1 MRPEVTLRGVKLRQS
16 LEGKFALLACLLA
29 AAGGF
34 ATALLTRLLDSLPG
48 GICAGLALSIAL
60 SVYAVRRF
68 MRPINLLITALDD
81 GVASFQDGD
90 FSISLNSQ
98 REDELGSLV
107 RHYNAAGDILRR
119 ERQNLYQREL
129 LLDAVIQST
138 PWALVLTNAR
148 DQVVYSNLAARQLF
162 NAGRKLEG
170 HAFPALLQKAPDTLR
185 EAVENGRDG
194 MFSVSRNGEDEIYY
208 LSRERFTLNAQRHD
222 LHIFKQLTR
231 ELNRQEVAIWK
242 KVIRVISHELNNSL
256 APISSMAHSG
266 RILSRDPDPARLE
279 NVFASIE
286 ERALHLKNFIDGY
299 ARFAKLPAPRI
310 ESVAWE
316 PFLASLRD
324 LAPFSLEGPLP
335 RGSAHFDPTQMQ
347 QVLINLLKNAHES
360 GSPEAAVTLSLRQDA
375 EGLRLDLADAGSG
388 MAPEVLEQAL
398 LPFYSTKQSGTG
410 LGLPLC
416 REIIEAHGG
425 RLSLANRAGGGLMVS
440 IWLPM
445 HASG

>member
-1 MRPEVTLRGVKLRQS
+1 MKLRQS

-29 AAGGF
+29 AVGGL
-34 ATALLTRLLDSLPG
+34 AAARLARLLNSLPA
-48 GICAGLALSIAL
+48 GICAGLAVSFAL

-68 MRPINLLITALDD
+68 MRPINRLITALDD

-170 HAFPALLQKAPDTLR
+170 HAFPELLQKAPDTLR

-194 MFSVSRNGEDEIYY
+194 MFSVRRNDEDEIYY

-222 LHIFKQLTR
+222 LHLFKQLTR

-266 RILSRDPDPARLE
+266 RILSREPDPARLE
-279 NVFASIE
+279 SVFASIE

-310 ESVAWE
+310 VSVAWE

-324 LAPFSLEGPLP
+324 LTPFSLEGPLP
-335 RGSAHFDPTQMQ
+335 LAAARFDPTQMQ

-388 MAPEVLEQAL
+388 MAPDVLEQAL

-445 HASG
+445 HAGG